1 MLTITPISYFFHT
14 SRLTPSPPLH
24 THTLCIFNKTHPSYH
39 HHHDHTPFYYP
50 SPVYVHPTHSN
61 THIWL
66 LQIDYPDAQLLHPG
80 QRQSCTPTNLER
92 LMALEQDE
100 VKVSANHRGRSLSED
115 RSHEDDHEVTLSF
128 HLFLLNNVLCHMLYY
143 IGDVYLPVLIYSFGR
158 IIQSSTSFI
167 SAFIR
172 FEQSENMD
180 ILSFSRG
187 PYQVKTLRNISRVK
201 EKNIIFVLT
210 FYSFN

>member
-14 SRLTPSPPLH
+14 SCLTPPPSPTI
-24 THTLCIFNKTHPSYH
+24 THPPTIIICTLSIFNKTHPSYH
-39 HHHDHTPFYYP
+39 YHHHDHTPFYYP

-128 HLFLLNNVLCHMLYY
+128 HLF
-143 IGDVYLPVLIYSFGR
+143 SF
-158 IIQSSTSFI
+158 
-167 SAFIR
+167 
-172 FEQSENMD
+172 
-180 ILSFSRG
+180 
-187 PYQVKTLRNISRVK
+187 
-201 EKNIIFVLT
+201 
-210 FYSFN
+210 